1 MRKPP
6 EDQLEKEI
14 PRTRGRELLSTYYAY
29 KGWNSDGI
37 PTKER
42 LHELD
47 LDYVAEDLEKRGF
60 LKNGQDQEN

>member
-1 MRKPP
+1 MRSRLKTIGERRFP
-6 EDQLEKEI
+6 ELEE
-14 PRTRGRELLSTYYAY
+14 ELLSTYYAY

-60 LKNGQDQEN
+60 LKNGQD